1 MLLDPGAGLR
11 CFAHAPCVRALA
23 LEQIYAYVGQ
33 ALGICDQLKGHEDK
47 FNGNKVVLTGAKVG
61 WFRCSPVD
69 DYAATVLHDNEYFTA
84 DGNVSECGVPL
95 QQWQTKGGD
104 QRSTVALLPKD
115 DVIIA
120 WAKVALGF

>member
-1 MLLDPGAGLR
+1 METLQDR
-11 CFAHAPCVRALA
+11 CECSALHINYYPTPR
-23 LEQIYAYVGQ
+23 L
-33 ALGICDQLKGHEDK
+33 QL
-47 FNGNKVVLTGAKVG
+47 LTGAKVG

-95 QQWQTKGGD
+95 QQWQAKGGD

-120 WAKVALGF
+120 WAKVALGSL